1 MMDDLHKLLGKSVY
15 ACLILPAPS
24 IPYYRRNL
32 QNLVDSL
39 EERDD
44 VELEVK
50 QTNEKYI
57 EVKVAVTKP
66 KEEYTTDWDILLERI
81 NECNQLRQENEQ
93 LKKWNKCL
101 AEKRHKELHNP
112 CGGW

>member
-1 MMDDLHKLLGKSVY
+1 M
-15 ACLILPAPS
+15 
-24 IPYYRRNL
+24 
-32 QNLVDSL
+32 DSL
-39 EERDD
+39 EELED

-50 QTNEKYI
+50 QTNEEYI
-57 EVKVAVTKP
+57 EVKVAVTKQ
-66 KEEYTTDWDILLERI
+66 KEEYTTYWDRLLEKI

-101 AEKRHKELHNP
+101 AEKRHYELHNP